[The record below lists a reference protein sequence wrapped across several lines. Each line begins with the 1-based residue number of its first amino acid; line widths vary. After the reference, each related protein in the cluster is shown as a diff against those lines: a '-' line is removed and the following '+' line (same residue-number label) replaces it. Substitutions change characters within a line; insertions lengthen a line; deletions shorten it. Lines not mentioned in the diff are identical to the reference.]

1 MAAPTSP
8 TPVRAAAPTTTA
20 AGVAAADP
28 TTAAGDEDVTPL
40 GALLPA
46 ACKPVGAGAGRLPSC
61 DASPPPFEICCVC
74 VCVCVCV
81 RACVRACARAHQI
94 RTSTRALDDLTQRA
108 RSFSPTHLLVLGGGV
123 RRRRRVAGQL
133 SRVCSPCLHFH
144 LAPILAHSLA
154 CFLPIALTRNLANC
168 RRLCVHVHK
177 ARGRTHAT
185 HIRHST
191 SYH

>member
-108 RSFSPTHLLVLGGGV
+108 RSFSPTHLLVLG
-123 RRRRRVAGQL
+123 RVARRL

-144 LAPILAHSLA
+144 LAPILAPNLA
-154 CFLPIALTRNLANC
+154 YFLPPSTTRGLPIALTRNLTNF
-168 RRLCVHVHK
+168 RRLCVHDSAH
-177 ARGRTHAT
+177 GRTHAT